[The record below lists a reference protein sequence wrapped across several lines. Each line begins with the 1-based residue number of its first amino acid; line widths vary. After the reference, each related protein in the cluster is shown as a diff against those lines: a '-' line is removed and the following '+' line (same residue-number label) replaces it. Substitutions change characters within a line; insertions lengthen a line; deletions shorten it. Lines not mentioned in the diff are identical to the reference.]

1 MNKHEKTS
9 SSLSLEPL
17 VFAFRFQAQAAS
29 LGECWGLWTLDSFNQ
44 TVGKW
49 FAVHAAPQLV
59 ALQYLNRCSGTLLLI
74 KNQVIL
80 TLLLSLPGPCP
91 LRLLESEET
100 FWSTK
105 AHKDRGRQEREKHW
119 PKLDR
124 VIANLISLAGAGRKA
139 TTYSVQAQ
147 LCDVENSLSG
157 YGRLQACFSLSQVIH
172 VLFAGESRLWRSFA
186 ASSNT

>member
-1 MNKHEKTS
+1 MS
-9 SSLSLEPL
+9 PWFLLSDFKL
-17 VFAFRFQAQAAS
+17 RQRAS
-29 LGECWGLWTLDSFNQ
+29 VSAEAYGPSTLLIRLLANDLRCTLHLNWLLYS
-44 TVGKW
+44 
-49 FAVHAAPQLV
+49 
-59 ALQYLNRCSGTLLLI
+59 LQYLNRCSGTLLLI

-80 TLLLSLPGPCP
+80 TLLLSLLGPCP

-105 AHKDRGRQEREKHW
+105 AHKDRGRQERKKHL

-124 VIANLISLAGAGRKA
+124 VIANLVSLAGAGRKA
-139 TTYSVQAQ
+139 TPYSVQAQ